1 MPKHL
6 ASVAALL
13 SWFAGGVLLGLIEFF
28 QLPQNPAISTALQ
41 LLPLL
46 FLGGGIWFVIS
57 EYQRLRG
64 GSDLRS
70 TRLRY
75 LMIFGWI
82 SVFGVNAGIA
92 SINNMSNV
100 IFHAQIP
107 YYFQGISSAQKV
119 IALAGVFVLGLAS
132 VLSMPWDQVK
142 PVRGT
147 GSSDFW
153 EKPLT
158 NIGFIVLL
166 IGVVLGLAQ
175 YWSIIIFAGFFLL
188 LAGLMLYPVGRLTEK
203 DIQAKE

>member
-13 SWFAGGVLLGLIEFF
+13 SWFAGGVLLGLIEFL
-28 QLPQNPAISTALQ
+28 QLPQNPAASTALQ

-57 EYQRLRG
+57 EYQRLGG
-64 GSDLRS
+64 GSDLTS

-75 LMIFGWI
+75 LMILGWTA
-82 SVFGVNAGIA
+82 VFGVNAGIA

-119 IALAGVFVLGLAS
+119 IALTGVFVLGFAS
-132 VLSMPWDQVK
+132 VFAMRWDQAKSVK
-142 PVRGT
+142 EK
-147 GSSDFW
+147 GSPDFW

-166 IGVVLGLAQ
+166 LGVVLGLAQ

-203 DIQAKE
+203 DIQAME

>member
-6 ASVAALL
+6 ASIAALL
-13 SWFAGGVLLGLIEFF
+13 SWFAGGALLGLIEFF
-28 QLPQNPAISTALQ
+28 QLPKNPAISTALQ

-46 FLGGGIWFVIS
+46 FLGGGTWFVIS
-57 EYQRLRG
+57 EYQRLG
-64 GSDLRS
+64 VGSDLTS

-75 LMIFGWI
+75 LMIFGWTA
-82 SVFGVNAGIA
+82 VFGVNAGIA

-107 YYFQGISSAQKV
+107 YYFQGISSAQKI
-119 IALAGVFVLGLAS
+119 IALTGVFVLGF
-132 VLSMPWDQVK
+132 VSMVAMRWDQAK
-142 PVRGT
+142 SVRKT
-147 GSSDFW
+147 DSTDFW

-166 IGVVLGLAQ
+166 LGVVLGLAQ
-175 YWSIIIFAGFFLL
+175 YWSIIVFAGFFLL
-188 LAGLMLYPVGRLTEK
+188 LAGLMLYPIGRLTEK